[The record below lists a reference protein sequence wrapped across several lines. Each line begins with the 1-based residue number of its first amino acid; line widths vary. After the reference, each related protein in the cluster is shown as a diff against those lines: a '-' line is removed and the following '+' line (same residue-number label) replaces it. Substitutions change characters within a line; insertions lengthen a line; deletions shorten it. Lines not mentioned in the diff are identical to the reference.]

1 MRGVVIEAVGQLA
14 LTDVPE
20 TPLGEYEA
28 RTQLVCASICNST
41 DRKLVDGTFPGCTN
55 FPALLG
61 HEAVGK
67 VIEVGAKVRNYRVG
81 DLVIRPR
88 QYYEN
93 SEIDLEEYFGSF
105 ADRGKVTD
113 QWARIDDGLV
123 EPDELGHPQQVL
135 PAGCDPAVGVM
146 AITYKETLS
155 WMRRFS
161 VGPETSVAVFGTGP
175 VGVCFVLWAKYLG
188 ARQTILVGRTE
199 SSIKRAAE
207 YCEPD
212 AIVNTLA
219 GDVAD
224 RIRDVSGGRGV
235 ERVVEG
241 VGDNR
246 IIDWGLDCITENG
259 LVGVYGVPPNN
270 QESAT
275 HARDT
280 RVRYITPD
288 EAEVHAE
295 FFRLVAEERIDPMQI
310 ATHRL
315 PLSEIERG
323 FDALASRDA
332 FKVLLDA

>member
-41 DRKLVDGTFPGCTN
+41 DRKLVDGTFPGCTS

-105 ADRGKVTD
+105 ADHGKVTD
-113 QWARIDDGLV
+113 QWARIDDGLA

-161 VGPETSVAVFGTGP
+161 VGPDTRVAVFGTGP
-175 VGVCFVLWAKYLG
+175 VGVCFVHWAKYLG

-275 HARDT
+275 HACDT

>member
-1 MRGVVIEAVGQLA
+1 MRGIVIEAVGKLA
-14 LTDVPE
+14 LRDVPE

-28 RTQLVCASICNST
+28 RTQLICASICNST
-41 DRKLVDGTFPGCTN
+41 DRKLIDGMFPGCTG

-67 VIEVGAKVRNYRVG
+67 VIEVGTKVRNYRLG

-93 SEIDLEEYFGSF
+93 TEIDLREYFGSF

-113 QWARIDDGLV
+113 QWARIDDGLAH
-123 EPDELGHPQQVL
+123 PGELGHPQQVL
-135 PAGCDPAVGVM
+135 PDGCDPAVGVIS
-146 AITYKETLS
+146 ITYKETLS
-155 WMRRFS
+155 WMHRFS
-161 VGPETSVAVFGTGP
+161 VGPETNVAVFGTGP
-175 VGVCFVLWAKYLG
+175 VGVCFILWAKYLG
-188 ARQTILVGRTE
+188 AKRTILVGRTE

-212 AIVNTLA
+212 DVVNISD
-219 GDVAD
+219 GDVAK
-224 RIRDVSGGRGV
+224 RIRELTGGRGV

-246 IIDWGLDCITENG
+246 IIDWGLDCITEDG
-259 LVGVYGVPPNN
+259 LVGVYGVPSND
-270 QESAT
+270 QGSAT
-275 HARDT
+275 HARDA

-295 FFRLVAEERIDPMQI
+295 FFQLVAENRIDPMQI

-315 PLSEIERG
+315 PFDEIERG
-323 FDALASRDA
+323 FDLLTQRSA

>member
-1 MRGVVIEAVGQLA
+1 MRGVVIQAAGKLELI
-14 LTDVPE
+14 DVPE

-41 DRKLVDGTFPGCTN
+41 DRKLVDGTFPGCTD

-61 HEAVGK
+61 HEAVGE
-67 VIEVGAKVRNYRVG
+67 VIEVGMKVRNYRIG

-93 SEIDLEEYFGSF
+93 TDIDLREYFGSF
-105 ADRGKVTD
+105 AERGKVID
-113 QWARIDDGLV
+113 QWARIDDGLAQ
-123 EPDELGHPQQVL
+123 PGTLGHPQQVL

-161 VGPETSVAVFGTGP
+161 VSPETSVAVFGTGP
-175 VGVCFVLWAKYLG
+175 VGVCFILWAKYLG
-188 ARQTILVGRTE
+188 ARKTILVGRTE

-212 AIVNTLA
+212 TILNISD

-224 RIRDVSGGRGV
+224 RIRELTGGRGV

-241 VGDNR
+241 VGDNQ
-246 IIDWGLDCITENG
+246 IIDWGLDCITDDG
-259 LVGVYGVPPNN
+259 LIGIYGVPPND

-275 HARDT
+275 HARDA

-288 EAEVHAE
+288 EAEVHTE
-295 FFRLVAEERIDPMQI
+295 FFQLVAENRIDPIQI

-315 PLSEIERG
+315 PLDEIARG
-323 FDALASRDA
+323 FDLLAQRDA